1 VRGVLAVVSDS
12 ASGAA
17 GLAQRYAREA
27 GIAADLVLL
36 GDGALPSGTWQR
48 VWSGA
53 AIPGPGAPDI
63 LRPILSGTDYRLVL
77 FDETPLGREAAGRLA
92 ARAGLPVIGQV
103 VAIRPAP
110 DALRVVRLAD
120 AGARTAVLVPAA
132 ATVLAVVSASVGG
145 AGDSPGSAR
154 ERQVFEA
161 TAGAWPVAEVLAETR
176 LHPAE
181 MELAEADVV
190 VAGGRGVGGREGFAM
205 LEELAGL
212 LGGTVGA
219 SRVAVDAGW
228 IPYARQVG
236 LTGKTVAPRVY
247 IACGIS
253 GAPHHVLGM
262 RNSTLIVAINADA
275 RAPIFQIA
283 HVSLVG
289 RVEEVVPQLISE
301 LRQRRPAPALPATAG
316 AR

>member
-1 VRGVLAVVSDS
+1 VPGVLAVALEP
-12 ASGAA
+12 ASPAA
-17 GLAQRYAREA
+17 SLAQKLSRETGQVA
-27 GIAADLVLL
+27 DIMLPGGITLAPGAWRNAWSTELSHPAPAAALLDRFLREQGHDVVLL
-36 GDGALPSGTWQR
+36 
-48 VWSGA
+48 
-53 AIPGPGAPDI
+53 
-63 LRPILSGTDYRLVL
+63 
-77 FDETPLGREAAGRLA
+77 DETPFGREVAGRLA
-92 ARAGLPVIGQV
+92 ARAKLGVIGQV
-103 VAIRPAP
+103 VALRPSP
-110 DALRVVRLAD
+110 GGLRLVRLAE
-120 AGARTAVLVPAA
+120 AGARTAVIAPSAFPVIG
-132 ATVLAVVSASVGG
+132 VVSATVGGSGGG
-145 AGDSPGSAR
+145 AGTAT
-154 ERQVFEA
+154 ERQPLAMPPA
-161 TAGAWPVAEVLAETR
+161 TVSPLELLSESR

-181 MELAEADVV
+181 MDLAEADVV
-190 VAGGRGVGGREGFAM
+190 VAGGRGVGGREGFGM

-262 RNSTLIVAINADA
+262 RNSTVIVAINSDPQ
-275 RAPIFQIA
+275 APILRIA

-289 RVEEVVPQLISE
+289 RVEEIVPRLIAE
-301 LRQRRPAPALPATAG
+301 VRQRRSSVVPREGVG

>member
-1 VRGVLAVVSDS
+1 VPGVLAVVSDS

-17 GLAQRYAREA
+17 GLAQRYARET
-27 GIAADLVLL
+27 GESADLLL
-36 GDGALPSGTWQR
+36 ASDTAMPSGAWQR

-63 LRPILSGTDYRLVL
+63 LGPILSGTDYRLVL

-154 ERQVFEA
+154 ERLVFEA
-161 TAGAWPVAEVLAETR
+161 TAAAWPVAEVLAETR

-228 IPYARQVG
+228 IPYTRQVG

-262 RNSTLIVAINADA
+262 RNSTLIVAINSDA

-289 RVEEVVPQLISE
+289 RVEDVVPQLIAE
-301 LRQRRPAPALPATAG
+301 LRQRRAKLPDPVTAG